1 MIISNNGRQFDSC
14 KFRYFCKE
22 LGIKNHNSSLGHP
35 QENGQIEVTN
45 HTLLKIIK
53 AQLKGTKGAW
63 LEELPGVLWAYWTTV
78 RTLTRETPFKLAFG
92 IEAVIPVEVGLLNL
106 RQAHYDGNLKNEELK
121 LSLDCLPE
129 VRDDA
134 TQRISQYHLRMS
146 KYHNQRVK
154 LRRFNPNDMV
164 LRKVC

>member
-1 MIISNNGRQFDSC
+1 MFGMPRVIISNKGRQFDSH

-22 LGIKNHNSSLGHP
+22 LGIKNHYSSSEHP
-35 QENGQIEVTN
+35 QENGQTKVTN

-53 AQLKGTKGAW
+53 AQLEGTKGAW
-63 LEELPGVLWAYWTTV
+63 LEELLGVLRAYWTTT
-78 RTLTRETPFKLAFG
+78 RTLTRETPFKLASS
-92 IEAVIPVEVGLLNL
+92 IEAVIPIEVGLLSL

-134 TQRISQYHLRMS
+134 AQRMSQYQQRMS
-146 KYHNQRVK
+146 KYH
-154 LRRFNPNDMV
+154 D
-164 LRKVC
+164 